1 MMQYDEESIYSLIRH
16 CQMYIYASDGST
28 ELMFNE
34 VARNFF
40 NFGLLHLISTMFI
53 TKDSRSDPKGGAFH
67 RILDPLGYGLLL
79 DPIDN
84 ILDSPVGKTTLRQ
97 YIRSK
102 RNKLCAHGSLKFS
115 TQPHEVR
122 DVILNGEALS
132 QFEERMYSLDEAVT
146 VLKGE
151 LEKLE

>member
-1 MMQYDEESIYSLIRH
+1 MRQYDEESIYSLIRH
-16 CQMYIYASDGST
+16 CEMYIYASGGSP
-28 ELMFNE
+28 EIIFNE

-53 TKDSRSDPKGGAFH
+53 TKDSRNEPKGGVFH
-67 RILDPLGYGLLL
+67 RILYTLGYGLLL

-84 ILDSPVGKTTLRQ
+84 ILDSPLGETTLKQ

-102 RNKLCAHGSLKFS
+102 RNKLCVHGSLKFS

-122 DVILNGEALS
+122 NVTLNSEALS
-132 QFEERMYSLDEAVT
+132 QFEGRMHNLDEAVI

-151 LEKLE
+151 LEKLG